1 MGKRRN
7 TNRELWK
14 IADEDMP
21 HVGDIWSMTVPY
33 GDEYKTF
40 HFLLVEAPTGD
51 DATVGWF
58 PNNGLT
64 FEMMK
69 LETGETRLIHMNF
82 ELDEWYRVA

>member
-7 TNRELWK
+7 PNRELWK
-14 IADEDMP
+14 IPDEDMP
-21 HVGDIWSMTVPY
+21 AAGDIWSLTVPW

-40 HFLLVEAPTGD
+40 HFLLVDVPSYEDEWFQD
-51 DATVGWF
+51 D
-58 PNNGLT
+58 GLT
-64 FEMMK
+64 FEMLK